1 MPITPDV
8 RKAREAVVDQSKAVL
23 EDARK
28 PLYAVV
34 GAGDLAV
41 TRTASQLRDLP
52 AETQSVVDT
61 RVKQVRTR
69 IEDLRAD
76 VKTRITELR
85 GKATELQG
93 KATDTAGKTFKPSE
107 LKSRVESYLGKAREV
122 YEDLAV
128 RGEKI
133 VTRVSDRPAVKNVI
147 DRAEN
152 LFDRS
157 GDAVEDAAGNVDDVV
172 ESVTSRRTTARKA
185 PARKAT
191 AK

>member
-133 VTRVSDRPAVKNVI
+133 LTRVSDRPAVKNVI